1 MCSCSSKSPFL
12 LSRADSS
19 VSENDVP
26 AESNGLSEFGRLVV
40 KEMNRLGNER
50 SKKSKKIKRFKDV
63 FEKQVELL

>member
-1 MCSCSSKSPFL
+1 MFAMKFVFIFQQITFL

-40 KEMNRLGNER
+40 KEMNRLGND
-50 SKKSKKIKRFKDV
+50 KSKK
-63 FEKQVELL
+63 KQNKKI

>member
-1 MCSCSSKSPFL
+1 MKFVFIFQQITFL

-40 KEMNRLGNER
+40 KEMNRLGND
-50 SKKSKKIKRFKDV
+50 KSKK
-63 FEKQVELL
+63 KQNKKI